1 MVNYMADKENFKE
14 FIRANPTFA
23 SYVNSGE
30 MTWQKFYEMYDLY
43 GENHDVWDKYKSI
56 KQERETTKIND
67 LFKKIDV
74 DSIKE
79 HISSAQK
86 ALDLVQELTAKGS
99 TSAMPNVVTP
109 RPLNKFFED

>member
-1 MVNYMADKENFKE
+1 MASKEDFKE
-14 FIRANPTFA
+14 FIRINPTFA

-43 GENHDVWDKYKSI
+43 GPDNEVWTRYKTV
-56 KQERETTKIND
+56 KQAKEPTKINE
-67 LFKKIDV
+67 LLKNIDM
-74 DSIKE
+74 DSVKE

-86 ALDLVQELTAKGS
+86 ALDLVQELTAKG
-99 TSAMPNVVTP
+99 TPAAKAVVDSP